1 MKDTFIRSCEH
12 WSETSRNEME
22 NFYALASI
30 DYKHLAER
38 FDWKEWLEIHQT
50 NIGGRRLKILDVAC
64 GSGKFPSALVQYAK
78 LADANLLPIAFL
90 GTVVANTHTKHELTN
105 HMMDATGT
113 KASTNNSF
121 VADTPRA
128 G

>member
-1 MKDTFIRSCEH
+1 MQIGKGTIATPLLAGPRWNKKHKFI
-12 WSETSRNEME
+12 
-22 NFYALASI
+22 
-30 DYKHLAER
+30 
-38 FDWKEWLEIHQT
+38 T
-50 NIGGRRLKILDVAC
+50 NC
-64 GSGKFPSALVQYAK
+64 
-78 LADANLLPIAFL
+78 FL